1 MKKHYVSIG
10 VRVIWVAVVSA
21 VLLLSGCA
29 TQKQWQY
36 QSEKESQVRP
46 VIDRSVAIPPFTDER
61 MSENKNMIGMYLV
74 PIVPFGWQELNTP
87 EGFQLHITS
96 AAWMWKPNEDIAK
109 ATAEEISK
117 SKLFREAFF
126 TNRASDG
133 DLALE
138 GTIKST
144 KYNGKIF
151 SYGLSAYGP
160 MLWFIGLP
168 AGNFNN
174 ELVLNFRLKEKGGS
188 AVLWEKDYKQYYS
201 NVAWLYHMP
210 PDFEYSGMLKK
221 ILLSVINDMRSD
233 SEAIQRKLR
242 DKESSTLS
250 DTGTR

>member
-1 MKKHYVSIG
+1 MKKIDALTLKG
-10 VRVIWVAVVSA
+10 IRIAGFAILSA
-21 VLLLSGCA
+21 TLLLSGCA

-36 QSEKESQVRP
+36 QSEKEAQVRP
-46 VIDRSVAIPPFTDER
+46 VVDRSVAIPPFTDER
-61 MSENKNMIGMYLV
+61 QSENRNMIGMYLL

-87 EGFQLHITS
+87 EGFQGHITS
-96 AAWMWKPNEDIAK
+96 AAWMWKPNEDLAK
-109 ATAEEISK
+109 AAAEEVGK
-117 SKLFREAFF
+117 SRLFRDVFF

-133 DLALE
+133 DLVLE

-174 ELVLNFRLKEKGGS
+174 ELVLNFRLKEKGNP
-188 AVLWEKDYKQYYS
+188 VTLWEKDYKQSYS

-210 PDFEYSGMLKK
+210 SDFEYSGMLKK
-221 ILLSVINDMRSD
+221 ILLGAINDMRAD
-233 SEAIQRKLR
+233 SEAIKRKLEA
-242 DKESSTLS
+242 KE
-250 DTGTR
+250 